1 MLYRSYIAILA
12 IITSE
17 QPVASFLLRT
27 MASIDR
33 ASPAGD
39 SCVMQA
45 SDDGE
50 SNQQLRSEIDLLRR
64 SLRLMLKEES
74 ETASEQPLPKV
85 HPLRRIANI
94 MGLFLPPAPI
104 EEPYSSAYWEDPRIH
119 SFGNVG
125 SYVSVIDQKYRSPDF
140 LTCLCEN

>member
-1 MLYRSYIAILA
+1 MHYCSYIAILA
-12 IITSE
+12 FMTSE
-17 QPVASFLLRT
+17 QPVVSFLLRT

-33 ASPAGD
+33 ARPAGD

-45 SDDGE
+45 NNDGD
-50 SNQQLRSEIDLLRR
+50 SNQQLRSENELLRR
-64 SLRLMLKEES
+64 SLRLILKEES
-74 ETASEQPLPKV
+74 EAASEQPLPTV

-94 MGLFLPPAPI
+94 MGQFLPPAPI

-125 SYVSVIDQKYRSPDF
+125 S
-140 LTCLCEN
+140 